1 MEKIQAWLNDFK
13 GFFTSEVSKISNAQ
27 AELTEVRGKLTTAED
42 TVKALNATITE
53 RDTKISTLEAAASKH
68 SEAIT
73 ALNEKLTT
81 AENRATEALA
91 AQGMRS
97 DEMPAGAV
105 DGGSTKTVSQQVEA
119 LRKKLTSS
127 MDPKEK
133 YSLSQQ
139 IKALQSAGK
148 N

>member
-42 TVKALNATITE
+42 TVKALNATIT
-53 RDTKISTLEAAASKH
+53 ASKH